1 MFPLNAWY
9 IAGWDHQVGRQLL
22 QRQICGKRIVL
33 YRKLD
38 GAAVALDDACWHR
51 LVPLSAGRLDG
62 DNVACPYHGLQFN
75 AAGRCVH
82 MPSQETLN
90 PAACVHSYPIVE
102 RHRFIWV
109 WLGDPQ
115 LADPAAIPD
124 LYQND
129 HPDWAGDG
137 GTTHLE
143 CDYRLLIDNLMDLT
157 HETFVHASS
166 IGNAAVAEAPFR
178 VSQDDEK
185 VIVTRWMQDIDPPP
199 FFRKQLAAD
208 VKVDRW
214 QIIHFRAPSA
224 VTIDVG
230 VAPTGTGAPQGDR
243 SKGVTGFVIH
253 VASPET
259 ETSCNYYWAFLRN
272 YELRS
277 QRLTTDWRES
287 ARTIFGED
295 KHILELQQRAIL
307 ENPGREFYPLNI
319 DGGALLARR
328 RIEKMVGAERAH
340 GITNAPAQ
348 STVHVFREAAQ

>member
-9 IAGWDHQVGRQLL
+9 IAGWDHQIGRHLL
-22 QRQICGKRIVL
+22 QRQICNKRMVL
-33 YRKLD
+33 YRKQD
-38 GAAVALDDACWHR
+38 GSAVALDDACWHR
-51 LVPLSAGRLDG
+51 LVPLSAGKLNG
-62 DNVACPYHGLQFN
+62 DNVACPYHGLEFN
-75 AAGRCVH
+75 GAGRCVH

-90 PAACVHSYPIVE
+90 PSACVHSYPVIE
-102 RHRFIWV
+102 RHRFVWV
-109 WLGDPQ
+109 WPGDPQ
-115 LADPAAIPD
+115 LADAARIPN

-185 VIVTRWMQDIDPPP
+185 VIVTRWMLDIDPPP
-199 FFRKQLAAD
+199 FFRKQLAD

-214 QIIHFRAPSA
+214 QIINFRAPSA

-230 VAPTGTGAPQGDR
+230 VAPTGTGAPEGDR
-243 SKGVTGFVIH
+243 SKGVTGFVVH
-253 VASPET
+253 VATPET

-328 RIEKMVGAERAH
+328 RIDEMLKSEQGLVKSKSATE
-340 GITNAPAQ
+340 
-348 STVHVFREAAQ
+348 SVVHLHREAVQ